1 MPPGKERHLPAL
13 RPIPAY
19 PSDLR
24 STNFLKYARDLG
36 LPGLDQSQS
45 DRRSKQVSLYL
56 VVLRPEAPA
65 DNGVEVHRFLIVCT
79 RLGRCLTNRR
89 SAYVIER
96 YLVYAYS
103 IFLEYRF
110 ARFQAER
117 PIVLKSE
124 KNDGDL

>member
-1 MPPGKERHLPAL
+1 MPTGKERHLPAL
-13 RPIPAY
+13 RPISVSPTE
-19 PSDLR
+19 LR
-24 STNFLKYARDLG
+24 SPNFLKYARDLG

-79 RLGRCLTNRR
+79 RLDRWLFKQK
-89 SAYVIER
+89 SAYEIER

-117 PIVLKSE
+117 PIV
-124 KNDGDL
+124 